1 MKIQDWRVTFSQ
13 ESDACDKNDLGQS
26 LIVRSEDAGGGQYL
40 VIETS
45 RWAID
50 SVEDFSRQL
59 AELVKRMGA
68 AS

>member
-1 MKIQDWRVTFSQ
+1 MKIQEWRVTFSQ
-13 ESDACDKNDLGQS
+13 ESDACDSSQLGQS

-50 SVEDFSRQL
+50 SVEDLARQL
-59 AELVKRMGA
+59 TELVKRMVV

>member
-13 ESDACDKNDLGQS
+13 DSDACDKNDLGQS

-45 RWAID
+45 RWGD
-50 SVEDFSRQL
+50 
-59 AELVKRMGA
+59 
-68 AS
+68 

>member
-1 MKIQDWRVTFSQ
+1 VKIQEWRVTFSQ

-40 VIETS
+40 VIETG

-50 SVEDFSRQL
+50 SVEDFARQL
-59 AELVKRMGA
+59 TELVKRMGA